1 MWQLSNNTPCHKL
14 VRQDTWEV
22 LELFCKRLNL
32 MSLFYYRTVIN
43 HSVVMKLL
51 HDVQLTVCIRDPK
64 LGLKCLP
71 QFLASEQ
78 VHICIHKV
86 LTKNAN
92 HGAPKQVVSSL
103 ERSILIRGERTYVL
117 AKCNMIDIHVRQ
129 LKDHFCTLFFIIC
142 AIKNSQFKCRSKA
155 SSRKVSKIRFL

>member
-1 MWQLSNNTPCHKL
+1 MWQFGNDTPYHKL
-14 VRQDTWEV
+14 VKQHTWKV

-43 HSVVMKLL
+43 HFVVMELL
-51 HDVQLTVCIRDPK
+51 HDVQLTTCIRDPK

-71 QFLASEQ
+71 HFLASKQ

-92 HGAPKQVVSSL
+92 HGAPKEVISSL
-103 ERSILIRGERTYVL
+103 ERTILIRGERTYRL
-117 AKCNMIDIHVRQ
+117 AKRNMTDIHDRQ
-129 LKDHFCTLFFIIC
+129 PKNHFSTPSLIIC
-142 AIKNSQFKCRSKA
+142 AITNNCIKCS
-155 SSRKVSKIRFL
+155 

>member
-1 MWQLSNNTPCHKL
+1 MRQLSNNAPCHKL
-14 VRQDTWEV
+14 VRQHTWEV

-103 ERSILIRGERTYVL
+103 ERSILIRGERTYRL
-117 AKCNMIDIHVRQ
+117 AKCNVIDIHDRQ
-129 LKDHFCTLFFIIC
+129 PKDHFCTLSLVSH
-142 AIKNSQFKCRSKA
+142 AIKTVGLSAAAKPIAEKGLQ
-155 SSRKVSKIRFL
+155 

>member
-1 MWQLSNNTPCHKL
+1 MWQFSNNASCHKL
-14 VRQDTWEV
+14 VRQHTWEV

-32 MSLFYYRTVIN
+32 ISLFHYRMVIN
-43 HSVVMKLL
+43 HFVVMELL
-51 HDVQLTVCIRDPK
+51 HDVQLTAYIRDPK

-71 QFLASEQ
+71 HFLASEQ

-103 ERSILIRGERTYVL
+103 ECSILIRGERTYRL
-117 AKCNMIDIHVRQ
+117 AKRNVIDIYDRQ
-129 LKDHFCTLFFIIC
+129 PKDHF
-142 AIKNSQFKCRSKA
+142 
-155 SSRKVSKIRFL
+155 